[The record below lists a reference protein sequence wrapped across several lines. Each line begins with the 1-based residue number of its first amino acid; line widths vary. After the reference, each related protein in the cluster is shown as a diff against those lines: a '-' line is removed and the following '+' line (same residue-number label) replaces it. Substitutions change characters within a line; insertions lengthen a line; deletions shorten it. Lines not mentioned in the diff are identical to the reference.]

1 MMPHM
6 EKIRTL
12 LADDHAIVRAGIR
25 NALATLTNLVIM
37 AEVSDGRALETTLAT
52 TPLDLLLL
60 DITMPDFEPI
70 VAIRRIRMAYPAL
83 KILVV
88 SAYDDDV
95 YVQGLLSAGVDG
107 YHLKDQPLSDLLL
120 AVERVVAGEKWFSS
134 RLVPKLV
141 AYSHQVGQAAQ
152 LTARQ
157 IDILRLL
164 QQGLDN
170 QAIARQTGLSVK
182 TVENHL
188 TRLYR
193 QLNVQS
199 RLEAVHYLHHHP
211 ELLGV
216 RAVNLP
222 PLPEITAAAP
232 LAQEIVVLLVD
243 DNRRYRHQL
252 RRMVAKVCPAAVIYE
267 AENIAGAVDAVTRIA
282 PQLAL
287 VDVVLGEENG
297 IRCTQRLKA
306 LLPAMR
312 IILMSAYPDREFH
325 RQGLEAGATAFL
337 DKKDLDAA
345 ALQQVIEDMIG

>member
-1 MMPHM
+1 M

-25 NALATLTNLVIM
+25 NALANLANLLIV
-37 AEVSDGRALETTLAT
+37 AEVSDGRMLETTLAT
-52 TPLDLLLL
+52 TPLDLVLL

-70 VAIRRIRMAYPAL
+70 TAIRRIRMTYPAL

-107 YHLKDQPLSDLLL
+107 YHLKDQPLSDLAL
-120 AVERVVAGEKWFSS
+120 AVERVVVGEKWFSS

-141 AYSHQVGQAAQ
+141 AYTHQVGQATQ

-157 IDILRLL
+157 IDILNLL
-164 QQGLDN
+164 QQGCDN
-170 QAIARQTGLSVK
+170 QTIARQTGLSVK
-182 TVENHL
+182 TIENHL

-199 RLEAVHYLHHHP
+199 RLEAVHHLHRHP
-211 ELLGV
+211 ELLGM
-216 RAVNLP
+216 RAGNLT
-222 PLPEITAAAP
+222 PLTATASTP
-232 LAQEIVVLLVD
+232 MLAQEIVVLLVD
-243 DNRRYRHQL
+243 DNQRYRHQL

-267 AENIAGAVDAVTRIA
+267 AENTVGAVDALGRVA

-287 VDVVLGEENG
+287 VDVVLGEESG

-312 IILMSAYPDREFH
+312 VILISAYPDREFH

-345 ALQQVIEDMIG
+345 SLQQVIEDMIG